1 MAYNVNFLKG
11 TAQSFA
17 DLAVKSKNTFYYI
30 DEKDLYIGDVKLTNG
45 EDLLAAV
52 DRITVNEADIKV
64 IKAQL
69 DDLTGNEGGGDSSVT
84 DLISALQLRIASV
97 EGALEAETQRATAAE
112 QELSQSISG
121 FNEDLNALSQLVNSN
136 ETDIEKKVA
145 DLLADVQKNT
155 QGVTTLQGA
164 LDSVGGKIVANENN
178 IKTLQGDISDLEGI
192 IDGLVG
198 TDTDK
203 SIRAIAIEVL
213 VEQLLA
219 DGNTENFE
227 TLQQLA
233 AWLADH
239 PEEVAEM
246 NLAIQTNARVIE
258 NLNGLVQ
265 SHDQALVELQS
276 KIDELNS
283 SENGALAQAKA
294 YTDEKVA
301 EVSNRL
307 SNHIDTTSATLE
319 TLLTDVDKN
328 KQDIQAI
335 INPSSGLLAQAQAKL
350 QELKD
355 SLGTAAYKN
364 VEDFDAA
371 GSAAAAL
378 AEAKS
383 YTDAALT
390 WGQIQE

>member
-1 MAYNVNFLKG
+1 M
-11 TAQSFA
+11 
-17 DLAVKSKNTFYYI
+17 
-30 DEKDLYIGDVKLTNG
+30 
-45 EDLLAAV
+45 
-52 DRITVNEADIKV
+52 
-64 IKAQL
+64 
-69 DDLTGNEGGGDSSVT
+69 
-84 DLISALQLRIASV
+84 
-97 EGALEAETQRATAAE
+97 
-112 QELSQSISG
+112 
-121 FNEDLNALSQLVNSN
+121 
-136 ETDIEKKVA
+136 
-145 DLLADVQKNT
+145 
-155 QGVTTLQGA
+155 
-164 LDSVGGKIVANENN
+164 
-178 IKTLQGDISDLEGI
+178 QGDISDLEGI

-246 NLAIQTNARVIE
+246 NLAIQTNAQAIE
-258 NLNGLVQ
+258 TLNGLVQ

-276 KIDELNS
+276 RIDELNS
-283 SENGALAQAKA
+283 SENGAVAQAKA

-335 INPSSGLLAQAQAKL
+335 INPASGLLAQAQAKL

>member
-17 DLAVKSKNTFYYI
+17 DLAVKNKNTFYYI

-52 DRITVNEADIKV
+52 DRIAINEADIKV

-84 DLISALQLRIASV
+84 DLISALQIRIASV
-97 EGALEAETQRATAAE
+97 ESALEAETQRATAAE

-121 FNEDLNALSQLVNSN
+121 FTENLNSLSQLVNAN

-145 DLLADVQKNT
+145 DLLVDIQKNT
-155 QGVTTLQGA
+155 QGVTNLQSA

-178 IKTLQGDISDLEGI
+178 IKTIQGDISELEGI
-192 IDGLVG
+192 IDGLIG

-239 PEEVAEM
+239 PEEAAEM
-246 NLAIQTNARVIE
+246 NLAIQANAKAIE
-258 NLNGLVQ
+258 TLNGLVQ
-265 SHDQALVELQS
+265 SHDAALEELQR
-276 KIDELNS
+276 KVNELNS
-283 SENGALAQAKA
+283 SENGVLAQAKA

-301 EVSNRL
+301 EVSNAL
-307 SNHIDTTSATLE
+307 SNHINTTNATLE
-319 TLLTDVDKN
+319 TLSTDVDKN

-335 INPSSGLLAQAQAKL
+335 IDPMSGLLAQAQAKL

-390 WGQIQE
+390 WGLIQE

>member
-11 TAQSFA
+11 TAESFQN
-17 DLAVKSKNTFYYI
+17 LAVKSKNTFYYI
-30 DEKDLYIGDVKLTNG
+30 DEKDLYIGDIKLTNG
-45 EDLLAAV
+45 ADLLAAV
-52 DRITVNEADIKV
+52 DRIAVNESDISV

-69 DDLTGNEGGGDSSVT
+69 DDLTGNEGGGDNSLT
-84 DLISALQLRIASV
+84 DLISALQTRVGSV
-97 EGALEAETQRATAAE
+97 EGALETETQRAKAAE
-112 QELSQSISG
+112 QELSQNISG
-121 FNEDLNALSQLVNSN
+121 FNENLNALSQLVNTN

-145 DLLADVQKNT
+145 DLLASIQANT
-155 QGVTTLQGA
+155 GNISDLQGA
-164 LDSVGGKIVANENN
+164 VNSIGGKVTTNESN
-178 IKTLQGDISDLEGI
+178 IKTLQGDITELEGL
-192 IDGLVG
+192 IDTLTGG
-198 TDTDK
+198 DK
-203 SIRAIAIEVL
+203 DKTIRAIAIEVL

-239 PEEVAEM
+239 PEEAAEM
-246 NLAIQTNARVIE
+246 NLAIQENAKEITSLKGV
-258 NLNGLVQ
+258 VQ
-265 SHDQALVELQS
+265 SHESVIEELQR
-276 KIDELNS
+276 KVNELNS
-283 SENGALAQAKA
+283 SDNGALAQAKA

-301 EVSNRL
+301 EVTNSL
-307 SNHIDTTSATLE
+307 SNHITSTTTILE
-319 TLLTDVDKN
+319 TLTSDVSKN
-328 KQDIQAI
+328 KEDIQVI
-335 INPSSGLLAQAQAKL
+335 MDPTSGLLAQAQAKIK
-350 QELKD
+350 ELSD

-378 AEAKS
+378 AESKA

>member
-11 TAQSFA
+11 TSQSFA

-121 FNEDLNALSQLVNSN
+121 FTENLNALSQLVNAN

-145 DLLADVQKNT
+145 DLLVDVQKNT
-155 QGVTTLQGA
+155 QGVTDLQGA
-164 LDSVGGKIVANENN
+164 LDSVGGKIIANENN
-178 IKTLQGDISDLEGI
+178 IKTMQGDISDLEGI

-246 NLAIQTNARVIE
+246 NLAIQTNAQAIE
-258 NLNGLVQ
+258 TLNGLVQ

-276 KIDELNS
+276 RIDELNS
-283 SENGALAQAKA
+283 SENGAVAQAKA

-335 INPSSGLLAQAQAKL
+335 INPASGLLAQAQAKL

>member
-11 TAQSFA
+11 TAESFQN
-17 DLAVKSKNTFYYI
+17 LAVKSKNTFYYI
-30 DEKDLYIGDVKLTNG
+30 DEKDLYIGDIKLTNG
-45 EDLLAAV
+45 ADLLAAV
-52 DRITVNEADIKV
+52 DRIAVNESDISV

-69 DDLTGNEGGGDSSVT
+69 DDLTGNEGGGDNSLT
-84 DLISALQLRIASV
+84 DLISALQTRVGSV
-97 EGALEAETQRATAAE
+97 ESALETETQRAKAAE
-112 QELSQSISG
+112 QELSQNISG
-121 FNEDLNALSQLVNSN
+121 FNENLNALSQLVNTN

-145 DLLADVQKNT
+145 DLLASIQANT
-155 QGVTTLQGA
+155 GNISDLQGA
-164 LDSVGGKIVANENN
+164 VNSIGGKVTTNESN
-178 IKTLQGDISDLEGI
+178 IKTLQGDITELEDL
-192 IDGLVG
+192 IDTLTGG
-198 TDTDK
+198 DK
-203 SIRAIAIEVL
+203 DKTIRAIAIEVL

-246 NLAIQTNARVIE
+246 NLAIQENAKEITSLKGV
-258 NLNGLVQ
+258 VQ
-265 SHDQALVELQS
+265 SHESVIEELQR
-276 KIDELNS
+276 KVNELNS
-283 SENGALAQAKA
+283 SDNGALAQAKA
-294 YTDEKVA
+294 YTNKKVA
-301 EVSNRL
+301 EVANSL
-307 SNHIDTTSATLE
+307 SNHITSTTTILE
-319 TLLTDVDKN
+319 TLTSDVSKN
-328 KQDIQAI
+328 KEDIQVI
-335 INPSSGLLAQAQAKL
+335 MDPTSGLLAQAQAKIK
-350 QELKD
+350 ELSD

-378 AEAKS
+378 AESKA

>member
-121 FNEDLNALSQLVNSN
+121 FTENLNALSQLVNAN

-145 DLLADVQKNT
+145 DLLVDVQKNT
-155 QGVTTLQGA
+155 QGVTDLQGA
-164 LDSVGGKIVANENN
+164 LDSVGGKIIANENN
-178 IKTLQGDISDLEGI
+178 IKTMQGDISDLEGI

-246 NLAIQTNARVIE
+246 NLAIQTNAQAIE
-258 NLNGLVQ
+258 TLNGLVQ

-276 KIDELNS
+276 RIDELNS
-283 SENGALAQAKA
+283 SENGAVAQAKA

-335 INPSSGLLAQAQAKL
+335 VNPASGLLAQAQAKL